1 MSSHELSEWQAVERL
16 TGPLGGHRG
25 DIQMAILAAVI
36 ANSQRTKGRML
47 TPADFLPSWEGKRK
61 LTPEELFAK
70 AMAANTALGGRVR
83 ADN

>member
-1 MSSHELSEWQAVERL
+1 M
-16 TGPLGGHRG
+16 GGHRG